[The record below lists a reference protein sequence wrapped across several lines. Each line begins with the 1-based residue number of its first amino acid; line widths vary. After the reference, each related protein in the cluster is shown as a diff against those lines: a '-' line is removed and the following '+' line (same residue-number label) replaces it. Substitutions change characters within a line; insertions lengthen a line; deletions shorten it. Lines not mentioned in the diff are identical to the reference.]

1 MSVAGLR
8 TAARETVSGLPREFW
23 WLWLSTLVNRL
34 GAFVATFMAL
44 YLTLDRGYS
53 ASYAGLVA
61 ALHGLGGVISSLGA
75 GVMTDRLGRR
85 PTMLIA
91 QLSTAVSVAVLG
103 FMVHPFAIAG
113 VAFLV
118 GMASNASRPA
128 VQAMMADIVPPKD
141 RVRAFSL
148 NYWAINLGFAVSSAA
163 AGFIAEYSYLAGFI
177 GEALM
182 TLVCAVLVF
191 VKVPESRPAQTP
203 VKTADGKRAKD
214 EVRLITVLRDGR
226 FMGVVGLSFLVS
238 LIFQQGYVGLPVAMG
253 ADGLS
258 SSDFGTAIA
267 VNGVLIVALQ
277 IPVTRFIQHRDPR
290 RLLIISSVLA
300 GYGFGLTAF
309 AGSVAVYALT
319 VCVWTLAEIVNA
331 PTQTGLVVQLS
342 PAQGR
347 GRYQGVYTMSW
358 SVAALVAPLMSGFVI
373 DHYGAAWLWGACAVI
388 GTVAALGYWL
398 LMRNLPREET
408 PGEENVPEPAPV
420 PAQARPD
427 QAEPDPAAAVD
438 ESDSV
443 VKASS
448 AAYALGLVRGG
459 RLAVEP
465 MLNMARDT
473 RRDGEIRQGE
483 LDLPRRGTGRGDTLA
498 VSARVAPLGSRL
510 VLLLV
515 EDLTEARRIEAVRRD
530 FVANV
535 SHELKTPT
543 GALSLLPRRSWTP
556 PTTRRR
562 SSGSPD
568 GCRSRRPG

>member
-34 GAFVATFMAL
+34 GGFVATFMAL

-91 QLSTAVSVAVLG
+91 QLSMAVSVAVLG
-103 FMVHPFAIAG
+103 FMEHPVAIAA
-113 VAFLV
+113 VAFFV
-118 GMASNASRPA
+118 GMASSASRPA

-148 NYWAINLGFAVSSAA
+148 NYWAINLGFAVSSAG
-163 AGFIAEYSYLAGFI
+163 AGFIAEYSYLAGFL
-177 GEALM
+177 GEATMVLA
-182 TLVCAVLVF
+182 CAVVVF
-191 VKVPESRPAQTP
+191 LKVPESRPEQAAP
-203 VKTADGKRAKD
+203 VKTAGGKRAKD
-214 EVRLITVLRDGR
+214 EVRITTVLRDGR

-290 RLLIISSVLA
+290 RLLIISSLLA

-347 GRYQGVYTMSW
+347 GRYQGMYTMSW

-388 GTVAALGYWL
+388 GTVAGLGYWL
-398 LMRNLPREET
+398 LMRNLPHEEIVA
-408 PGEENVPEPAPV
+408 EEAVPEPAPV

-427 QAEPDPAAAVD
+427 QAEPDPAPV
-438 ESDSV
+438 
-443 VKASS
+443 
-448 AAYALGLVRGG
+448 
-459 RLAVEP
+459 
-465 MLNMARDT
+465 
-473 RRDGEIRQGE
+473 
-483 LDLPRRGTGRGDTLA
+483 
-498 VSARVAPLGSRL
+498 
-510 VLLLV
+510 
-515 EDLTEARRIEAVRRD
+515 IERA
-530 FVANV
+530 
-535 SHELKTPT
+535 
-543 GALSLLPRRSWTP
+543 G
-556 PTTRRR
+556 
-562 SSGSPD
+562 
-568 GCRSRRPG
+568 